1 MSYRN
6 GSQFAG
12 RSGAEVGGGVAP
24 TGVVVVESLDGG
36 AVAVV
41 LVLAG
46 RVVVLVASGRVVD
59 DVGEE
64 GADVVGVGVVVV
76 DGAGGGNRSS
86 NVTGGHTGAAL
97 AGEGGAPSAIRPP
110 MRISAA
116 MSAAPSLLN
125 MSRRLPKRPGVGN
138 PAMMQYVGRA

>member
-46 RVVVLVASGRVVD
+46 R
-59 DVGEE
+59 
-64 GADVVGVGVVVV
+64 VVVV